1 MGNDKAI
8 KKKTGKDNHFGPY
21 VLLYTIGEGEF
32 AKVKYGIHN
41 KSGEE
46 AAIKLIRKENVGS
59 SERLGKIKREITV
72 LKVSPS

>member
-1 MGNDKAI
+1 MANDKAS
-8 KKKTGKDNHFGPY
+8 KPKPTKDTTFGPY

-46 AAIKLIRKENVGS
+46 AAIKLIKKENVAN
-59 SERLGKIKREITV
+59 SERLAKIKREITV
-72 LKVSPS
+72 LKVSP